1 MALGWRIL
9 NEGEYRVKQPALSAD
24 EEEFVSGMASRF
36 KEHIRVSEFRDEA
49 EITEMLHS
57 ILLAM
62 AKDEGISLDQNQKK
76 YLVEAAFR
84 HIYGLAFFDELLK
97 DPEIEEIAVIG
108 LSKPVYV
115 FIAGKGWKAVNAE
128 ITDEHT
134 LMEIINKMAKGIGR
148 RITLQHPRLDASL
161 HDGSRLHA
169 SISPVSAGE
178 LTIRK
183 FKTVPL
189 SPRQLID
196 NGTGSAPIF
205 ALLSMFMQSDSS
217 IIVSG
222 NTAGGKTTTLNSL
235 FTFIPKDERI
245 LITEETPEISIPHE
259 HQIRMVANKDMGISL
274 MDLIYDSL
282 RMRPDR
288 IIVGEVRNR
297 EEVNALVDVLLG
309 GQARGVY
316 ATFHAQSSQEALN
329 RLASMGV
336 QRMDLSSID
345 LIAVQ
350 RRMMAYDRKKRI
362 TKEVRKISELS
373 LVDNGAPVPLARYDM
388 QTDAWKTE
396 NVGKALS
403 LLAER
408 MGFSAQEAE
417 KEMGFRERLTARS
430 PADFLGF
437 YATIQKE
444 LYGEAK

>member
-9 NEGEYRVKQPALSAD
+9 KQGNYKVAMPMLSSD
-24 EEEFVSGMASRF
+24 EEEFVAGMASRF
-36 KEHIRVSEFRDEA
+36 KEYIRISEFRGEA
-49 EITEMLHS
+49 EIREMLHN
-57 ILLAM
+57 ILVNM
-62 AKDEGISLDQNQKK
+62 AKENGVSLDKGQQK

-108 LSKPVYV
+108 LCKPVYV
-115 FIAGKGWKAVNAE
+115 FVAGKGWKTVNAE
-128 ITDEHT
+128 IVDEHS

-178 LTIRK
+178 MTIRK
-183 FKTVPL
+183 FRTRPL
-189 SPRQLID
+189 SPKQLVG
-196 NGTGSAPIF
+196 NRTGSAQIF
-205 ALLSMFMQSDSS
+205 SLLSMFMQSDSS

-235 FTFIPKDERI
+235 FTFIPKNERV

-336 QRMDLSSID
+336 QHMDLSSID
-345 LIAVQ
+345 LILVQ
-350 RRMMAYDRKKRI
+350 RRMMAYDRKRRQ
-362 TKEVRKISELS
+362 TLEVRKISEMS
-373 LVDNGAPVPLARYDM
+373 LVDDGKPVPLAKYDM
-388 QTDAWKTE
+388 QNDSWKYA
-396 NVGKALS
+396 NNGKALS

-408 MGFSAQEAE
+408 MGFSESEAR
-417 KEMGFRERLTARS
+417 KEAALRERLLSRA
-430 PADFLGF
+430 PDDFMGF
-437 YATIQKE
+437 YGAVQKE
-444 LYGEAK
+444 LYGDAK

>member
-9 NEGEYRVKQPALSAD
+9 SKGEYRVKQPALSAD

-36 KEHIRVSEFRDEA
+36 KEHIRISEFRGEA

-62 AKDEGISLDQNQKK
+62 VKDEGISLDQNQKK

-84 HIYGLAFFDELLK
+84 HIYGLAFFDELLN

-115 FIAGKGWKAVNAE
+115 FIAGKGWKTVNAE

-183 FKTVPL
+183 FKTTPL

-196 NGTGSAPIF
+196 NRTGSAPIF

-259 HQIRMVANKDMGISL
+259 HQIRTVANRDMGISL

-329 RLASMGV
+329 RLESMGV
-336 QRMDLSSID
+336 QQMDLSSID

-350 RRMMAYDRKKRI
+350 RRMMAYDRKARKTR
-362 TKEVRKISELS
+362 EVRKISELS
-373 LVDNGAPVPLARYDM
+373 LVENGAPVALARYDM
-388 QTDAWKTE
+388 RTDAWKIE
-396 NVGKALS
+396 NTGKALA

-408 MGFSAQEAE
+408 MGFSSQEAE
-417 KEMGFRERLTARS
+417 KEMKFRERLVERA
-430 PADFLGF
+430 PADFMGF
-437 YATIQKE
+437 YAAIQKE

>member
-9 NEGEYRVKQPALSAD
+9 NEGEYRVRMPALSAD

-36 KEHIRVSEFRDEA
+36 KEHIRVSEFRGEA

-57 ILLAM
+57 ILLGM
-62 AKDEGISLDQNQKK
+62 AKDDGISLDAGQKK

-115 FIAGKGWKAVNAE
+115 FIAGKGWKTVNAA

-183 FKTVPL
+183 FKTTPL

-196 NGTGSAPIF
+196 NRTGNAPIF

-217 IIVSG
+217 VIVSG

-235 FTFIPKDERI
+235 FTFVPKDERI

-350 RRMMAYDRKKRI
+350 RRMMAYDRKRRA

-373 LVDNGAPVPLARYDM
+373 LVENGAPVTLARYDM
-388 QTDAWKTE
+388 QKDAWKTE
-396 NVGKALS
+396 NIEKALS

-417 KEMGFRERLTARS
+417 KEMKFRERLIERA
-430 PADFLGF
+430 PEDFVGF
-437 YATIQKE
+437 YAAVQKE